1 MPRADERIGM
11 RETLRVVIAELQ
23 GLHDLLREPSDAAS
37 GQALGSDDELTP
49 EDVAQV
55 EALVARHRALHRRQR
70 AK

>member
-1 MPRADERIGM
+1 M

-23 GLHDLLREPSDAAS
+23 AVHDSLREPSDPAP

-49 EDVAQV
+49 EDVARV
-55 EALVARHRALHRRQR
+55 EALVARNRAQHRRQR